1 MNEAMRKAM
10 LAGVSVAF
18 LCGSAA
24 VFAQGGGNGNGGS
37 GGGNAHSAATAGM
50 THWGDPVAMP
60 TSSTPGNM
68 QNPGMEGSAGMSA
81 TPSNGVKGVGVA
93 KNVQ

>member
-1 MNEAMRKAM
+1 
-10 LAGVSVAF
+10 
-18 LCGSAA
+18 
-24 VFAQGGGNGNGGS
+24 
-37 GGGNAHSAATAGM
+37 
-50 THWGDPVAMP
+50 MP